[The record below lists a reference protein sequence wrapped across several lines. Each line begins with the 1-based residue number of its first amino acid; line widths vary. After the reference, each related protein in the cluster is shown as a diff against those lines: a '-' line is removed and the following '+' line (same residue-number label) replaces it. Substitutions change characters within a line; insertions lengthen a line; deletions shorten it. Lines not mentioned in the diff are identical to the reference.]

1 MKKFV
6 FDKKLRSQKIFHAKN
21 HNTLLLETS
30 NCILIFDTKPIIIQ
44 SIHTRMMPSLLKFA
58 ILSLLLTFA
67 LCEKIYST
75 ELHAVR
81 YCALTDDTHCS
92 TGSVSNLIT
101 SLDKPTPI
109 GGNSNSNS
117 LSQALAVPRGGI
129 WFPAGYHPYGY
140 GLTELAQ
147 EFLKFEGSLD
157 SDIGRFLASLKSGRK
172 KKAVLK
178 EQWIEV
184 VRVSKTRQSM
194 RILRTLDDIIEFCMK
209 VGFIN

>member
-1 MKKFV
+1 
-6 FDKKLRSQKIFHAKN
+6 
-21 HNTLLLETS
+21 
-30 NCILIFDTKPIIIQ
+30 
-44 SIHTRMMPSLLKFA
+44 MMPSLLKFA

-75 ELHAVR
+75 ELRH
-81 YCALTDDTHCS
+81 CALTDDTHCS

-109 GGNSNSNS
+109 VSNSNSNSNSNS
-117 LSQALAVPRGGI
+117 LSQALAIPRGGI

-209 VGFIN
+209 LGFIN